1 MESKKITANIP
12 QVTSIDSSGRI
23 IKEKPFKAT
32 CAEFLGM
39 SEKNFQTMIN
49 KIK

>member
-12 QVTSIDSSGRI
+12 QVTSKTVSVDSSGRI

-32 CAEFLGM
+32 IAEFLAI
-39 SEKNFQTMIN
+39 EKPEIH
-49 KIK
+49 KIF